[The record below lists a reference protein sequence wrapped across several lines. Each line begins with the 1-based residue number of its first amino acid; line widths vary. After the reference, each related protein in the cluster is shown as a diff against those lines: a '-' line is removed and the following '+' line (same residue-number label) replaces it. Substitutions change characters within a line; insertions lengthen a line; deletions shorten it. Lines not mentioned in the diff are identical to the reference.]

1 MRPQI
6 CRWHEYADIE
16 TLERVAA
23 NWISASATRAIERNH
38 AFHIVLAGGSTPRG
52 IYEKLK
58 YLESPWSAWHIYFGD
73 ERCLAVG
80 DPERNSTMA
89 YNVWLSQVPVPPQQ
103 VHVIPGELGPAAGA
117 QCYAEVLATVPM
129 FDLSLLGLGEDGHTA
144 SLFPGKAWGSDLSAP
159 AVLAIEGAPKRPPQR
174 ISLSARRLSL
184 SREVLV
190 CVAGASKK
198 QALTSW
204 RAGKVL
210 PISAIIPENGLDILV
225 SNEL

>member
-6 CRWHEYADIE
+6 CRWHEYADTE

-23 NWISASATRAIERNH
+23 NWISASATRAIARNN

-58 YLESPWSAWHIYFGD
+58 YEESLWSAWHIYFGD

-89 YNVWLSQVPVPPQQ
+89 CNIWLSQVPIPSNQ
-103 VHVIPGELGPAAGA
+103 VHVIPGELGPGAGA
-117 QCYAEVLATVPM
+117 SGYAEVLTTVAM
-129 FDLSLLGLGEDGHTA
+129 FDLCLLGLGEDGHTA
-144 SLFPGKAWGSDLSAP
+144 SLFPGKDWGSDECAP
-159 AVLAIEGAPKRPPQR
+159 AVLAIESAPKPPPQR

-184 SREVLV
+184 SHEVLV
-190 CVAGASKK
+190 CVAGVNKK
-198 QALTSW
+198 QALVSW
-204 RAGKVL
+204 RAGEAL
-210 PISAIIPENGLDILV
+210 PISAIRPANGLDILA
-225 SNEL
+225 SNE